1 MIDYADTEE
10 DLFWFLI
17 NRIRHF
23 DPDMLVG
30 YEVQNSSWG
39 YLVERGAELG
49 KSTFIVLQFFPP

>member
-49 KSTFIVLQFFPP
+49 KSTLIVL